1 MSAPADGAAKPDA
14 GGGAPPAAGA
24 AGGGEAKP
32 DRPLGPD
39 GKPIPGPE
47 QMRQIQ
53 AARKMA
59 QQQQKVTEVM
69 GIMQQN
75 IENV

>member
-1 MSAPADGAAKPDA
+1 MSGP
-14 GGGAPPAAGA
+14 PPAADAGA
-24 AGGGEAKP
+24 AGGGDKP
-32 DRPLGPD
+32 ERPLGPD

-59 QQQQKVTEVM
+59 QQQAQVEEVI
-69 GIMQQN
+69 GIMHKN
-75 IENV
+75 VENV

>member
-1 MSAPADGAAKPDA
+1 MADAKP
-14 GGGAPPAAGA
+14 
-24 AGGGEAKP
+24 E
-32 DRPLGPD
+32 RPLGPD

-59 QQQQKVTEVM
+59 QQQQQVDEVI
-69 GIMQQN
+69 GIMHK
-75 IENV
+75 NVEEV